1 MCGRVLWWINLP
13 QDIMNNEY
21 EGVRRAPATVGL
33 LIAAYD
39 KIHQVQTT
47 NKNHKII
54 IKYYNCKFSN
64 KKKGTV
70 SDNGQ
75 IQCAFEGK
83 VGAREY

>member
-1 MCGRVLWWINLP
+1 VCGTVLWWINLAL
-13 QDIMNNEY
+13 DTMNHEY

-39 KIHQVQTT
+39 KIHPVQTT

-54 IKYYNCKFSN
+54 IKYNNCKFSN